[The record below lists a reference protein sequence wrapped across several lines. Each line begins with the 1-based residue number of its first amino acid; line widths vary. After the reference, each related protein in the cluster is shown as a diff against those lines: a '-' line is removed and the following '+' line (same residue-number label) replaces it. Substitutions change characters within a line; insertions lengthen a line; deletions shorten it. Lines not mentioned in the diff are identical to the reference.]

1 MPAGPLNAQEIE
13 HPEPTRP
20 APPLSAKQRK
30 ELVKF
35 NFEKMKRDAEELT
48 ALAKSLQDELGKS
61 NDDFQPAKVA
71 DKAERI
77 EKLAR
82 RIKGVARGY

>member
-1 MPAGPLNAQEIE
+1 MPAGPLIAQETE

-35 NFEKMKRDAEELT
+35 NFDKMKRDTEELA
-48 ALAKSLQDELGKS
+48 ALAKLLQDELGKS
-61 NDDFQPAKVA
+61 NDEIQLAKIA
-71 DKAERI
+71 EKSERI